1 MSADE
6 LLREVE
12 RCFIDDSGYFKS
24 EWYGDLKSRIE
35 AHLSA
40 PADAGKPDMV
50 QVRTGSELLRMARD
64 APTPRTD
71 AVLRDHFNRPTGIQV
86 FYLVEECR
94 LLEREL
100 AALREKCDTLLADNY
115 SLRAE
120 LEKRK

>member
-40 PADAGKPDMV
+40 P
-50 QVRTGSELLRMARD
+50 
-64 APTPRTD
+64 
-71 AVLRDHFNRPTGIQV
+71 
-86 FYLVEECR
+86 
-94 LLEREL
+94 EL